1 MGDWFTSAEVDI
13 DSLNSLNDNYMV
25 FNWNISPNI
34 VTDGFYELRSVVTC
48 SGDNFDGISLVNSG
62 IIDRTGPRDLIVTP
76 VGGVLGANDIIS
88 LTFDETI
95 DCSSISLGEQ
105 DVTLTNT
112 VTGDNIDIN
121 LTCGDDIIVVE
132 PNIADRFLENLTLR
146 ADVSGVTDPY
156 GNEMDGTH
164 SWEFFFNK
172 NPVGWV
178 GTDITDI
185 ILYVDEVLNFKD
197 NRKCRRV
204 K

>member
-1 MGDWFTSAEVDI
+1 MGDWFTAAEVDI

-25 FNWNISPNI
+25 FNWNISPNT

-48 SGDNFDGISLVNSG
+48 SGDNFDGISSINSG

-76 VGGVLGANDIIS
+76 ASGVLGASDIIS

-95 DCSSISLGEQ
+95 DCDSISLGEQ

-112 VTGDNIDIN
+112 VTGDNIDFN

-146 ADVSGVTDPY
+146 ADV
-156 GNEMDGTH
+156 
-164 SWEFFFNK
+164 
-172 NPVGWV
+172 
-178 GTDITDI
+178 
-185 ILYVDEVLNFKD
+185 
-197 NRKCRRV
+197 RRN
-204 K
+204 